1 MISLSNIIK
10 QRLSS
15 IPPKERRTISL
26 KEVKLPETETELDTG
41 QDPEFLLD
49 HARQEAGKI
58 YEKANAELEQVRRQI
73 EEERISWETEREA
86 LIDQAKQEGF
96 QAGFEQGKAEAQS
109 TYQSYLDEANAIVG
123 AARRDYE
130 EKIEQSSEEIVELAV
145 SLAKKVWSQKA
156 DDKEAFSALVKQ
168 VLSEMKEFDDIA
180 VYVDP
185 EYYTEVQSH
194 KNELEQLLQY
204 GAHLAIYADE
214 KASKGTCYVETAF
227 GRIDAGI
234 DTQLQ
239 QLKQKLLSL
248 LETAGVVQ

>member
-15 IPPKERRTISL
+15 IPQKERRTISL

-41 QDPEFLLD
+41 QDPEYLLD

-58 YEKANAELEQVRRQI
+58 YEKASAELEQVRRQI
-73 EEERISWETEREA
+73 EEERSSWETEREA

-96 QAGFEQGKAEAQS
+96 QAGFEEGKAEARS
-109 TYQSYLDEANAIVG
+109 AYQAYLDEANAIVR

-145 SLAKKVWSQKA
+145 SLAKKVWNQKA
-156 DDKEAFSALVKQ
+156 DDKEAFTALVKQ

-180 VYVDP
+180 IYVDP

-194 KNELEQLLQY
+194 KTNLSSSSNTAPISRYTPMKKRRKERAMLKRLSEESMQ
-204 GAHLAIYADE
+204 
-214 KASKGTCYVETAF
+214 ASTLNC
-227 GRIDAGI
+227 
-234 DTQLQ
+234 
-239 QLKQKLLSL
+239 SS
-248 LETAGVVQ
+248 

>member
-145 SLAKKVWSQKA
+145 SLAKKS
-156 DDKEAFSALVKQ
+156 
-168 VLSEMKEFDDIA
+168 
-180 VYVDP
+180 
-185 EYYTEVQSH
+185 
-194 KNELEQLLQY
+194 LE
-204 GAHLAIYADE
+204 
-214 KASKGTCYVETAF
+214 SKG
-227 GRIDAGI
+227 
-234 DTQLQ
+234 
-239 QLKQKLLSL
+239 
-248 LETAGVVQ
+248 

>member
-1 MISLSNIIK
+1 MFVFEDIVTLDNRAIQRVIRDVENDDLLLSLKVASEEVKDIVFSNMSQRMAETFKEEMEFMGPVRLRDVEEAQSRIVSVIRRLEEAGEIVIAIGEEMISLSNIIK

-123 AARRDYE
+123 AARR
-130 EKIEQSSEEIVELAV
+130 
-145 SLAKKVWSQKA
+145 
-156 DDKEAFSALVKQ
+156 
-168 VLSEMKEFDDIA
+168 
-180 VYVDP
+180 
-185 EYYTEVQSH
+185 
-194 KNELEQLLQY
+194 
-204 GAHLAIYADE
+204 
-214 KASKGTCYVETAF
+214 
-227 GRIDAGI
+227 
-234 DTQLQ
+234 
-239 QLKQKLLSL
+239 
-248 LETAGVVQ
+248 

>member
-130 EKIEQSSEEIVELAV
+130 EKSNNLPKKLSNLPCRWLK
-145 SLAKKVWSQKA
+145 SL
-156 DDKEAFSALVKQ
+156 E
-168 VLSEMKEFDDIA
+168 
-180 VYVDP
+180 
-185 EYYTEVQSH
+185 
-194 KNELEQLLQY
+194 
-204 GAHLAIYADE
+204 
-214 KASKGTCYVETAF
+214 SKG
-227 GRIDAGI
+227 
-234 DTQLQ
+234 
-239 QLKQKLLSL
+239 
-248 LETAGVVQ
+248 

>member
-15 IPPKERRTISL
+15 IPQKERRTISL

-41 QDPEFLLD
+41 QDPEYLLD

-58 YEKANAELEQVRRQI
+58 YEKASAELEQVRRQI
-73 EEERISWETEREA
+73 EEERSSWETEREA

-96 QAGFEQGKAEAQS
+96 QAGFEEGKAEARS
-109 TYQSYLDEANAIVG
+109 AYQAYLDEANAIVR

-145 SLAKKVWSQKA
+145 SLAKKVWNQKA
-156 DDKEAFSALVKQ
+156 DDKEAFTALVKQ
-168 VLSEMKEFDDIA
+168 VLSEIKEFDDIA
-180 VYVDP
+180 IYVDP

-194 KNELEQLLQY
+194 KNELEQAPPIRRPY
-204 GAHLAIYADE
+204 RDI
-214 KASKGTCYVETAF
+214 
-227 GRIDAGI
+227 RR
-234 DTQLQ
+234 
-239 QLKQKLLSL
+239 
-248 LETAGVVQ
+248 